1 MGQVAFRFSSY
12 ELNLKCAAITGAIPA
27 PYSFKESAAMD
38 PTTIRVIAGVVFVVL
53 VFIIIARRK
62 SMAAKR
68 KRVP

>member
-1 MGQVAFRFSSY
+1 MVKSKICG
-12 ELNLKCAAITGAIPA
+12 ETGATPA
-27 PYSFKESAAMD
+27 PHACKESASMD
-38 PTTIRVIAGVVFVVL
+38 PTTVRIVAGVVFVVL